1 MPAVEFNFSALSQ
14 YMISSEDT
22 TLQQAAADAGV
33 KYFSSTSS
41 VTNIL
46 KHFHY
51 LISQWRELTFSML
64 SKGFEGQG
72 TNFTAIQQSPSSVFL
87 RFQNGRYA
95 IDGDKSH
102 DTGSVLS
109 LVGKSLEK
117 LFTLPKDDFERY
129 RKSKPGNLPEK
140 ISSDDQAFH
149 YTVLDKILV
158 RSQLDAYDSRLPGTG
173 MFDIKTRAVL
183 PVRMDKGSRGG
194 VLRSYQL
201 KERLG
206 TFESFEREYFDM
218 IRATMLK
225 YSLQVRLGRMDG
237 LFVAY
242 HNIERIFGFQ
252 YVSLEDMDLSLHGQT
267 DPTLGDQELNAS
279 MKILGSVLDLVA
291 QRFPEQSVRLHF
303 ETRSKTVPFMYIFA
317 EPMSEENIQQSQ
329 DAARKRVEEME
340 HAITNPDPSQEV
352 PPAENLDLNND
363 WSDLKDLVREEVNTD
378 DFEQESRQDDE
389 SQRPT
394 HEAMASLE
402 EQIAHLSTSVQQL
415 RTKSSLLA
423 ADIKRENDMDT
434 SQRPE
439 LSGLEKENQ
448 VLEII
453 QETEKL
459 DKEFNRLKS
468 TCVMPKLKDMGLR
481 QRLDDLQDLLKGVE
495 SQLHLQMAEN
505 GRMVSN
511 IQPRITKDADID
523 SSKTDAAES
532 NRGGRDDA
540 VQVLSAHY
548 QDATGDSG
556 TFETVIGSGSHE
568 EAPQTFAECREKQI
582 QDSNPTSVQYAK
594 ESQSNS
600 DGTTAP
606 QQSASGLNQ
615 WIPSGWKQS
624 PVLKPRELGQ
634 SGEREGE
641 VNEGIAEENSD
652 QDNGEPRELLAF
664 TLSVRNRVNGCYVAR
679 PKNITRNDDWAIE
692 YNLEPIENDEHAR
705 RRYRESRKR
714 QDNQLQTDEARVE
727 SWYGGYFMRL
737 LFDLSEKGKRWREKM
752 DKVDEKVG
760 IRVFVPNEERSN
772 GAKNGQRV
780 ALNTKVGQP
789 IEGVD
794 GYMDWLYKRR

>member
-1 MPAVEFNFSALSQ
+1 MPAVEFDFSALSQ

-64 SKGFEGQG
+64 SKGFEAQG

-87 RFQNGRYA
+87 RYQNGRYA

-129 RKSKPGNLPEK
+129 RKSKPGDLPKEM
-140 ISSDDQAFH
+140 SSDDQAFH

-158 RSQLDAYDSRLPGTG
+158 RSQLDAYDSRLPGSG

-194 VLRSYQL
+194 VLRSYQI

-279 MKILGSVLDLVA
+279 MKILGSVLDHVA

-317 EPMSEENIQQSQ
+317 EPMSEENIQQLQ

-340 HAITNPDPSQEV
+340 NAITNPDPSQDV
-352 PPAENLDLNND
+352 PPTENLDLNND
-363 WSDLKDLVREEVNTD
+363 WSDLKILVREEVNTD
-378 DFEQESRQDDE
+378 DFEQEIRQDVG
-389 SQRPT
+389 SQLPV
-394 HEAMASLE
+394 HEVMANLE
-402 EQIAHLSTSVQQL
+402 EQVAHLSSSVQRL

-423 ADIKRENDMDT
+423 ADIKRENDIDT
-434 SQRPE
+434 SQRSE

-448 VLEII
+448 VLEVI

-459 DKEFNRLKS
+459 DKELNHLKS
-468 TCVMPKLKDMGLR
+468 TYFMPRLEDKDSR
-481 QRLDDLQDLLKGVE
+481 RRLDDLQDLLKEIE

-511 IQPRITKDADID
+511 IQPRIAK
-523 SSKTDAAES
+523 DAAEG
-532 NRGGRDDA
+532 NREGGDDA
-540 VQVLSAHY
+540 VQALSAHR

-556 TFETVIGSGSHE
+556 TSEAVIDSGSHE
-568 EAPQTFAECREKQI
+568 VPPTFVECRDKQI
-582 QDSNPTSVQYAK
+582 PDSNPTPSVQYAE
-594 ESQSNS
+594 ESQNNS

-606 QQSASGLNQ
+606 QQSTSVP
-615 WIPSGWKQS
+615 WSSEQS
-624 PVLKPRELGQ
+624 PASTLRELGE
-634 SGEREGE
+634 SGDPEGQ
-641 VNEGIAEENSD
+641 VEGGMAEENSD

-664 TLSVRNRVNGCYVAR
+664 TLSVRNRVNGRYVTR
-679 PKNITRNDDWAIE
+679 PENITRNDDWAIE

-705 RRYRESRKR
+705 RRYRESKRR
-714 QDNQLQTDEARVE
+714 QDSQLQTDEARIE

-737 LFDLSEKGKRWREKM
+737 LFDLSEKGRRWREKM

-772 GAKNGQRV
+772 GVKNNQNV

-789 IEGVD
+789 VEGVD
-794 GYMDWLYKRR
+794 GYMDWLYKTR